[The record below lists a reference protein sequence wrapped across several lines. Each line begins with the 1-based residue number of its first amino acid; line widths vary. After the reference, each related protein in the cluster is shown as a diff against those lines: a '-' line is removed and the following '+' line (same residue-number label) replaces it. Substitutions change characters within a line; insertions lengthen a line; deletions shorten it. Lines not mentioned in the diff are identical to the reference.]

1 MSWGSERRA
10 FIIVLIG
17 LVITAFV
24 AWVAIATFFKAPTC
38 FDRTQNQDEEG
49 VDCGGSCTYLCT
61 ALLAS
66 PVPDVAFV
74 RPLTLSNG
82 RTDVIA
88 YLVNKNPNALLKDA
102 HYVIELFNAKQ
113 TLVATKEGT
122 VTLPASSEVP
132 LFVPNFSSGESDV
145 AYAFVTFATTSLEWI
160 RSAPLAPSI
169 SVANTSITGS
179 STPKIVATL
188 KNTTASSLR
197 NTKVIATLFDASG
210 KAIAA
215 SQTVVSF
222 LAGFGEAQAVFTWN
236 EPFES
241 EPVRIDIR
249 PIQTVP

>member
-24 AWVAIATFFKAPTC
+24 AWVAIATFFKTPTC

-66 PVPDVAFV
+66 PVPDVAFA

-82 RTDVIA
+82 RTDVVA

-102 HYVIELFNAKQ
+102 RYTVELFSAEQ
-113 TLVATKEGT
+113 TLIATKEGT
-122 VTLPASSEVP
+122 VTLPASSEIP
-132 LFVPNFSSGESDV
+132 LFVPNLFSGESPV
-145 AYAFVTFATTSLEWI
+145 AYAFVTFSTSSLQWI
-160 RSAPLAPSI
+160 RSAPVPPAI
-169 SVANTSITGS
+169 SVTNTTITGDVS
-179 STPKIVATL
+179 PKVTAKL
-188 KNTTASSLR
+188 KSNTAESLR
-197 NTKVIATLFDASG
+197 NIKVVATLFDASG

-222 LAGFGEAQAVFTWN
+222 LGGFGEAQAVFTWN

-249 PIQTVP
+249 PITTVP